1 MKKLLLFTS
10 LVCVAGPVNAEPLK
24 GRAETN
30 WRYGHERSILMTE
43 FWAPIT
49 QGDDDV
55 LYTDLRLMGDDQEN
69 REGNLGLGYR
79 HVLDLPILGEGI
91 GGVHGWIDRRITERG
106 SRFHQGTFGAEWMG
120 DVIDFKFNSYFGLS
134 DPKEYGSGAGTE
146 TVSSPF
152 FSGNGIFID
161 VTPGGRM
168 VVEEVLD
175 GFDGEVGFTIP
186 VLEDH
191 IESLRFYTGGYYFS
205 GNHSEEVSGWRT
217 RLAADITPD
226 VQIGARFQKD
236 DERGS
241 QGFLE
246 ATIRFPFGNK
256 KSVRKD
262 GLRGRLDESPERDID
277 IVTGTAT
284 TGGSGGT
291 PRRIAIANGETNSDQ
306 RILHVDNG
314 AAGGGNGSWEKPF
327 NSLQDAEA
335 AAIDNDMIYVHRG
348 NGTSSNQDS
357 GITLARSGLTL
368 HGSGAPLYV
377 DRTNFRVT
385 GAALPNNLVV
395 APAGP
400 APVISNSTPDGDGI
414 TITAD
419 KVSVRGV
426 TVDSAD
432 RYGIAIVAD
441 GAAAS
446 ATDVTISNVTATG
459 NRTGIYV
466 HGANGGAVSASI
478 EQARTTG
485 NTLHG
490 ISVYDD
496 TSATFDV
503 DLGGGALQSAG
514 SNVITGNGLEDI
526 TIDYDG
532 RQLSAAGN
540 WWGQAGGPQA
550 DQVYFG
556 SPLDETLVGHWL
568 LDETSGTTI
577 ESRIGAHT
585 GTFVFSPTHDP
596 AGLNNGAVNFDRA
609 DYDYIS
615 IPDFDETDTGNK
627 LTVSYWI
634 NPDTLQAN
642 DSHIMKWEEAP
653 TTGASSWGVRATP
666 AGDELYF
673 FIAESPIDY
682 GNNYFA
688 TSNLN
693 LSAGTWTNITF
704 VYDGD
709 SVGNANRLKVYKDGV
724 QIAGSFS
731 GTIPA
736 TLHNTPQ
743 SISIGRELTNNPAFA
758 DYFDGRFDDVR
769 IYNSALTAAEVGQI
783 TRSRADST
791 IDSAGSLSSA
801 P

>member
-1 MKKLLLFTS
+1 MLFTS
-10 LVCVAGPVNAEPLK
+10 LVCIAGPVYAEPLK

-55 LYTDLRLMGDDQEN
+55 LYTDLRLMGDDQDN

-91 GGVHGWIDRRITERG
+91 GGVNGWFDRRISERG
-106 SRFHQGTFGAEWMG
+106 SHFHQGTFGAEWLG
-120 DVIDFKFNSYFGLS
+120 DVIDLRFNTYFGLS
-134 DPKEYGSGAGTE
+134 DPKKSGSRAGTE

-161 VTPGGRM
+161 LTPGGQM
-168 VVEEVLD
+168 VVEEVMD

-186 VLEDH
+186 VLQDH
-191 IESLRFYTGGYYFS
+191 IESIRFYTGGYYFS
-205 GNHSEEVSGWRT
+205 GDHSEEISGWRT
-217 RLAADITPD
+217 RLTLDITSD
-226 VQIGARFQKD
+226 VQVGARFQKD

-256 KSVRKD
+256 KSVRED

-284 TGGSGGT
+284 TGSSGG
-291 PRRIAIANGETNSDQ
+291 PARRIAVVNGETNSDQ

-314 AAGGGNGSWEKPF
+314 AAGGGNGSWEAPF

-348 NGTSSNQDS
+348 NGTTLNQDT
-357 GITLARSGLTL
+357 GIALARSGLTL

-377 DRTNFRVT
+377 DSTNYRVT
-385 GAALPNNLVV
+385 GTAVPNSLLVAA
-395 APAGP
+395 GGS
-400 APVISNSTPDGDGI
+400 APVITNSTPDGDGI

-432 RYGIAIVAD
+432 RYGIAVVAD
-441 GAAAS
+441 GGGAS
-446 ATDVTISNVTATG
+446 ATDVKISNITATG

-466 HGANGGAVSASI
+466 HGANGGAVGASI
-478 EQARTTG
+478 EQAITTG

-496 TSATFDV
+496 TNGTFDV
-503 DLGGGALQSAG
+503 DLGGGTLQSAG
-514 SNVITGNGLEDI
+514 SNVITGNGLEDL

-556 SPLDETLVGHWL
+556 SPLDNMLVGHWL

-577 ESRIGAHT
+577 ASRIGAHT
-585 GTFVFSPTHDP
+585 GTFVFSPTLDP
-596 AGLNNGAVNFDRA
+596 AGLNNGAVSFDRA
-609 DYDYIS
+609 DSDYIT
-615 IPDFDETDTGNK
+615 IPDFDEADTGNK
-627 LTVSYWI
+627 LTVSYWV
-634 NPDTLQAN
+634 NPDTVQAK
-642 DSHIMKWEEAP
+642 DGHIMKWEED
-653 TTGASSWGVRATP
+653 TVTKASSWAVRATP

-673 FIAESPIDY
+673 FVAEAPVDA
-682 GNNYFA
+682 GNNYFE
-688 TSNLN
+688 TSNLD

-704 VYDGD
+704 VYDGAGA
-709 SVGNANRLKVYKDGV
+709 GNADRLKVYKDGV
-724 QIAGSFS
+724 QVAGSFG

-736 TLHNTPQ
+736 TLHDTNE
-743 SISIGRELTNNPAFA
+743 SIAIGRTITNNPAFS
-758 DYFDGRFDDVR
+758 DYLDGKFDDVR

>member
-10 LVCVAGPVNAEPLK
+10 LACIAGPVYAEPLK

-43 FWAPIT
+43 FWAPIA

-106 SRFHQGTFGAEWMG
+106 SRFHQGTLGAEWMG
-120 DVIDFKFNSYFGLS
+120 NVVDLRFNTYFGLS
-134 DPKEYGSGAGTE
+134 DPEKYGSGGGAE
-146 TVSSPF
+146 TVTSAF
-152 FSGNGIFID
+152 FSGSGIFVD
-161 VTPGGRM
+161 LTPGGQ
-168 VVEEVLD
+168 VIEEIMD

-186 VLEDH
+186 VLQNH
-191 IESLRFYTGGYYFS
+191 IESIRFYTGGYHFT
-205 GNHSEEVSGWRT
+205 GDHSEDISGWRT

-226 VQIGARFQKD
+226 IQIGARFQKD
-236 DERGS
+236 DERGA

-256 KSVRKD
+256 KSVRED

-284 TGGSGGT
+284 TGDGGT
-291 PRRIAIANGETNSDQ
+291 AKRIAAVNEETNAKQ
-306 RILHVDNG
+306 TVIHVDNE

-327 NSLQDAEA
+327 NNLQDAEA
-335 AAIDNDMIYVHRG
+335 AAMDNDMIYVHRG
-348 NGTSSNQDS
+348 NGTSLHQDS

-368 HGSGAPLYV
+368 HGAGAALYV
-377 DRTNFRVT
+377 DPTNFRVT
-385 GAALPNNLVV
+385 DTAVPNSLLVAA
-395 APAGP
+395 GGS
-400 APVISNSTPDGDGI
+400 APVITNSTPGGDGI
-414 TITAD
+414 TVTAD

-432 RYGIAIVAD
+432 RYGIAVVAD
-441 GAAAS
+441 GGGAS
-446 ATDVTISNVTATG
+446 ATDVRISNVTATG

-466 HGANGGAVSASI
+466 HGANGGAVGASI
-478 EQARTTG
+478 ERATTTG

-496 TSATFDV
+496 TNGAFDV

-514 SNVITGNGLEDI
+514 SNVFTGNGLEDL
-526 TIDYDG
+526 TVDYDG
-532 RQLSAAGN
+532 RQLSAIGN

-577 ESRIGAHT
+577 ASRIGAHT
-585 GTFVFSPTHDP
+585 GTFANSPTHDA
-596 AGLNNGAVNFDRA
+596 AGINNGAVSFDRA
-609 DYDYIS
+609 DSDYIT
-615 IPDFDETDTGNK
+615 IPDFDEADTGNK
-627 LTVSYWI
+627 LTVSYWV
-634 NPDTLQAN
+634 NPDTVQAK
-642 DSHIMKWEEAP
+642 DGHIMKWEED
-653 TTGASSWGVRATP
+653 TVTKASSWAVRATP

-673 FIAESPIDY
+673 FMAEAPVDA
-682 GNNYFA
+682 GNNYFE
-688 TSNLN
+688 TSNLD

-704 VYDGD
+704 VYDGAGA
-709 SVGNANRLKVYKDGV
+709 GNADRLKVYKNGV
-724 QIAGSFS
+724 QVAGSFA
-731 GTIPA
+731 GTIPT
-736 TLHNTPQ
+736 TLHDTNE
-743 SISIGRELTNNPAFA
+743 SIAIGRRITNNPAFS
-758 DYFDGRFDDVR
+758 DYYDGKFDDVR
-769 IYNSALTAAEVGQI
+769 IYNSALSADEVGQI
-783 TRSRADST
+783 IRSRADST
-791 IDSAGSLSSA
+791 IDSGGSLSSA

>member
-10 LVCVAGPVNAEPLK
+10 LVCIAGPVNAEPLK

-120 DVIDFKFNSYFGLS
+120 DVIDFKFNTYFGLS
-134 DPKEYGSGAGTE
+134 DPKKSGSGAGTE

-152 FSGNGIFID
+152 FSGNGIFVD
-161 VTPGGRM
+161 LTPGGQM
-168 VVEEVLD
+168 VVEEVMD
-175 GFDGEVGFTIP
+175 GFDGEMGFTIP
-186 VLEDH
+186 VLQDH

-284 TGGSGGT
+284 TGSGGQA
-291 PRRIAIANGETNSDQ
+291 RRVAIVNGETNSDQ

-314 AAGGGNGSWEKPF
+314 AAGGGDGSREKPF

-348 NGTSSNQDS
+348 NGTTLNQDS
-357 GITLARSGLTL
+357 GITLARNGLTL

-377 DRTNFRVT
+377 DPTHLKVT
-385 GAALPNNLVV
+385 GVAQPKNLVV

-400 APVISNSTPDGDGI
+400 APVITNSTPDGDGI
-414 TITAD
+414 TVTAD

-432 RYGIAIVAD
+432 RYGIAVVAD

-496 TSATFDV
+496 TNDTFDV

-514 SNVITGNGLEDI
+514 RNVLTGNGLEDI

-577 ESRIGAHT
+577 ASRIGAHT
-585 GTFVFSPTHDP
+585 GTFANSPTHDS
-596 AGLNNGAVNFDRA
+596 AGLNNGAISFDRPNA
-609 DYDYIS
+609 DYIT
-615 IPDFDETDTGNK
+615 IPDFDEADTGNK

-634 NPDTLQAN
+634 NPDTVQAK
-642 DSHIMKWEEAP
+642 DGHIVKWEED
-653 TTGASSWGVRATP
+653 TVTKASSWAVRATP

-673 FIAESPIDY
+673 FIAKTPIDV
-682 GNNYFA
+682 GDNYFE
-688 TSNLN
+688 TSNLD
-693 LSAGTWTNITF
+693 LTGGTWTNITF
-704 VYDGD
+704 VYDGA
-709 SVGNANRLKVYKDGV
+709 GATNADRLKVYKNGV
-724 QIAGSFS
+724 QVAGNFG
-731 GTIPA
+731 GTIST
-736 TLHNTPQ
+736 TLHDTNE
-743 SISIGRELTNNPAFA
+743 SIAIGRAVTNDPAFA
-758 DYFDGRFDDVR
+758 DYYDGKFDDVR
-769 IYNSALTAAEVGQI
+769 IYNSALTADEVGQI
-783 TRSRADST
+783 VRSRSDST
-791 IDSAGSLSSA
+791 IDSAGSLTSA